1 MKVRE
6 FMSTP
11 EWVTEMKNLT
21 DNIIKKEIHKIEISI
36 GKIVKAEIENYKF
49 FHPTTDEIKRI
60 VKSK

>member
-1 MKVRE
+1 
-6 FMSTP
+6 MSTP